1 MIKSAEGGK
10 PLKKAPFLALVA
22 VIVLLIGMWPPW
34 PAGSQTTGITSQ
46 TQVVNSTAA
55 AGTSS
60 VIALDGKYSNCTVIA
75 QTSTSTASVVVYG
88 NTQATQYGPAAPNAV
103 NSNFGSSGTITATTT
118 QSQTSGNV
126 ANLPV
131 GFYFTWSG
139 NSGTLYAWA
148 VCSSAIARAA
158 AGATGAP
165 GPTGPTGPPG
175 PTGSPGEVPTFAANA
190 PIAVATT
197 ATTVTYSF
205 TGPLSVANGGTGTA
219 APAPTSSNGCTVT
232 GTWPSQTF
240 ACPTAGAVA
249 LPSFSAS
256 PPIVVATPAGQ
267 VNSSISL
274 GTCLGVVGGNLVLT
288 CICSAANGTTGCTAV
303 NYDATILAEPSATH
317 YWKMSEPASPAPS
330 AGVPG
335 PCPSTLADSIG
346 SGATGA
352 PSPVPLTV
360 QATPTTYPVSTQAPI
375 LCGAPGPVQ
384 DGETGTWWQGIGL
397 QNTLQIPSPVF
408 ETLCKVGGGTC
419 NLPFSWECIVE
430 NGIGGSNGPKSN
442 SYLWSIDTGAT
453 DANLTLAL
461 GAGAGGG
468 AWSSYGSGSTSIV
481 AASAAGVLQ
490 DIVYEYDGSTNVY
503 YWINGT
509 MVSSSTNK
517 PEMTNASLSFWGWD
531 GATNGRNWNGRLEK
545 CSTYNIELSAQQIMT
560 HFMAS
565 GIR

>member
-1 MIKSAEGGK
+1 M
-10 PLKKAPFLALVA
+10 KKAPFLALVA

-175 PTGSPGEVPTFAANA
+175 PTGSPGAVPTFTASA
-190 PIAVATT
+190 PLAVSTGSN
-197 ATTVTYSF
+197 TVTYTCATCS
-205 TGPLSVANGGTGTA
+205 TG
-219 APAPTSSNGCTVT
+219 
-232 GTWPSQTF
+232 
-240 ACPTAGAVA
+240 GAV
-249 LPSFSAS
+249 PSFSAS

-317 YWKMSEPASPAPS
+317 YWKMNEAASPAPS

-346 SGATGA
+346 SGSTGA

>member
-1 MIKSAEGGK
+1 MTVRYTTKGGK

-175 PTGSPGEVPTFAANA
+175 PTGSPGAVPTFAANA

-249 LPSFSAS
+249 LPSTSAS
-256 PPIVVATPAGQ
+256 PPIIVATPSGQ
-267 VNSSISL
+267 VNISCP
-274 GTCLGVVGGNLVLT
+274 GCLNNNTACGAACGLLLVTGPAPTLNPTPQAGYAQVVGGFYVGPTGATPSPNPLAYQQSSTNCTTASMGNTTTLKDGITGDTAAFYCGGLLESVLNQNGVWAAGGYITPGNIELYQGSSSGGNCFIGPGINGWLITSSAGTCPLTLQSSATQNKGQLT
-288 CICSAANGTTGCTAV
+288 CT
-303 NYDATILAEPSATH
+303 L
-317 YWKMSEPASPAPS
+317 
-330 AGVPG
+330 
-335 PCPSTLADSIG
+335 STLACTQT
-346 SGATGA
+346 AT
-352 PSPVPLTV
+352 VLTGMTCV
-360 QATPTTYPVSTQAPI
+360 ATLDTTATTATNGLFTVVSVA
-375 LCGAPGPVQ
+375 V
-384 DGETGTWWQGIGL
+384 
-397 QNTLQIPSPVF
+397 
-408 ETLCKVGGGTC
+408 
-419 NLPFSWECIVE
+419 
-430 NGIGGSNGPKSN
+430 
-442 SYLWSIDTGAT
+442 
-453 DANLTLAL
+453 
-461 GAGAGGG
+461 
-468 AWSSYGSGSTSIV
+468 SGSTLTITFSAIAGASGTV
-481 AASAAGVLQ
+481 AADYHCL
-490 DIVYEYDGSTNVY
+490 
-503 YWINGT
+503 
-509 MVSSSTNK
+509 
-517 PEMTNASLSFWGWD
+517 
-531 GATNGRNWNGRLEK
+531 
-545 CSTYNIELSAQQIMT
+545 
-560 HFMAS
+560 
-565 GIR
+565 

>member
-175 PTGSPGEVPTFAANA
+175 PTGSPGAVPTFAANA

-240 ACPTAGAVA
+240 ACPTAAAGGVA
-249 LPSFSAS
+249 PSAS
-256 PPIVVATPAGQ
+256 PPIVYNAGTP
-267 VNSSISL
+267 
-274 GTCLGVVGGNLVLT
+274 GNYGCPT
-288 CICSAANGTTGCTAV
+288 CI
-303 NYDATILAEPSATH
+303 
-317 YWKMSEPASPAPS
+317 
-330 AGVPG
+330 VPN
-335 PCPSTLADSIG
+335 ASIG
-346 SGATGA
+346 SGFPWPLRQAINICVFATAG
-352 PSPVPLTV
+352 STV
-360 QATPTTYPVSTQAPI
+360 TCTFGSTPTSGDSLFAVAGWACNSGATITTPSGWTIAEGPSCNSGSGAATI
-375 LCGAPGPVQ
+375 LYEKTSAGTESSVAFVQ
-384 DGETGTWWQGIGL
+384 SGETGQTGMLIDFNGARTVDKVAESNADAGTLQFAALSSPTSGAGVMIFCTGTTEGTVATPLLFANGNVTGDWAVSYLTTMSYIQSMYGFW
-397 QNTLQIPSPVF
+397 QNTVGTG
-408 ETLCKVGGGTC
+408 TLIMPYCVVPNAG
-419 NLPFSWECIVE
+419 LA
-430 NGIGGSNGPKSN
+430 
-442 SYLWSIDTGAT
+442 SI
-453 DANLTLAL
+453 
-461 GAGAGGG
+461 
-468 AWSSYGSGSTSIV
+468 
-481 AASAAGVLQ
+481 
-490 DIVYEYDGSTNVY
+490 
-503 YWINGT
+503 T
-509 MVSSSTNK
+509 M
-517 PEMTNASLSFWGWD
+517 SL
-531 GATNGRNWNGRLEK
+531 L
-545 CSTYNIELSAQQIMT
+545 
-560 HFMAS
+560 
-565 GIR
+565 

>member
-60 VIALDGKYSNCTVIA
+60 IIALDGKYSNCTVIA

-175 PTGSPGEVPTFAANA
+175 PTGSPGAVPTFTASA
-190 PIAVATT
+190 PLAVSTGSN
-197 ATTVTYSF
+197 TVTYTCSTCS
-205 TGPLSVANGGTGTA
+205 TG
-219 APAPTSSNGCTVT
+219 
-232 GTWPSQTF
+232 
-240 ACPTAGAVA
+240 GAV
-249 LPSFSAS
+249 PSFSAS

-267 VNSSISL
+267 VNASINL
-274 GTCLGVVGGNLVLT
+274 GPCFGVSGSNLVLT
-288 CICSAANGTTGCTAV
+288 CVPTCVASVCSTNQYVPTV
-303 NYDATILAEPSATH
+303 LAETSATH
-317 YWKMSEPASPAPS
+317 FWEMNDSPGGS
-330 AGVPG
+330 TPG
-335 PCPSTLADSIG
+335 PCPSTITDAIAG
-346 SGATGA
+346 GATAA
-352 PSPVPLTV
+352 PSPVVLTVITSPMPSPAGSPLTIECGV
-360 QATPTTYPVSTQAPI
+360 AGPI
-375 LCGAPGPVQ
+375 KNG
-384 DGETGTWWQGIGL
+384 
-397 QNTLQIPSPVF
+397 NTAIAFRAVNIASYLTVPNSVF
-408 ETLCKVGGGTC
+408 QTLCNASGGSC
-419 NLPFSWECIVE
+419 IHPFTVECIVSLG
-430 NGIGGSNGPKSN
+430 NAAYYASSGNNFI
-442 SYLWSIDTGAT
+442 WSIDTTSHDFLSIKGS
-453 DANLTLAL
+453 
-461 GAGAGGG
+461 GGG
-468 AWSSYGSGSTSIV
+468 DSSTWEGDSKSFGQAGSGTSV
-481 AASAAGVLQ
+481 MVDWETDNTDTYLFLNGQLAAAPFAGVG
-490 DIVYEYDGSTNVY
+490 DITAS
-503 YWINGT
+503 
-509 MVSSSTNK
+509 
-517 PEMTNASLSFWGWD
+517 SLSFFGWD
-531 GATNGRNWNGRLEK
+531 GVNAGINFFNGRMQG
-545 CSTYNIELSAQQIMT
+545 CSTYNTALSLSALEKHYAAT
-560 HFMAS
+560 
-565 GIR
+565 GLP